1 MDHSAYQQEYTPVRR
16 NEFQKQYKTLVFL
29 QQEYP
34 PPSYDY
40 SQSSSPAAEKFL
52 TSDPS
57 TSFGFGGFSQVRSAG
72 NKQLC
77 NFVVFHVFAQL
88 NCQKKLTTKKKAA
101 WDIVQ
106 SKLIFRLRARRLKAR
121 PNKKI
126 LRGQRRSSRG
136 RRNPTLE
143 SSPSSYP
150 GEFLAV
156 FKPKI
161 NAYLKFQRS
170 TNKSLSSSDYSS
182 TWARCSRKYM
192 DGNILCTC
200 STLTYFKINV

>member
-1 MDHSAYQQEYTPVRR
+1 MNLTTTWT
-16 NEFQKQYKTLVFL
+16 TLPTNKSTHRWGEINLKNNLKPLFCL

-52 TSDPS
+52 TSDPG
-57 TSFGFGGFSQVRSAG
+57 TSFGIGGFSQVRWAG
-72 NKQLC
+72 NEQLC
-77 NFVVFHVFAQL
+77 NIVVVR
-88 NCQKKLTTKKKAA
+88 KKLTTMKKSA

-106 SKLIFRLRARRLKAR
+106 SKLTFRLRARRLKAR

-126 LRGQRRSSRG
+126 LRGQGRRSS

-150 GEFLAV
+150 GEFLTM
-156 FKPKI
+156 FKPKV
-161 NAYLKFQRS
+161 NAYLKFHMS
-170 TNKSLSSSDYSS
+170 TNKILYPPQITLPPEPDVVEN
-182 TWARCSRKYM
+182 
-192 DGNILCTC
+192 GNILCTC
-200 STLTYFKINV
+200 STFQHWHTSK

>member
-1 MDHSAYQQEYTPVRR
+1 MNLTTTWT
-16 NEFQKQYKTLVFL
+16 TLPTNKSTHRWGEINFKNNVKPLFFL

-52 TSDPS
+52 TSDPG
-57 TSFGFGGFSQVRSAG
+57 TSFGFGGFSQVILSG
-72 NKQLC
+72 NDQLC
-77 NFVVFHVFAQL
+77 NIVHL
-88 NCQKKLTTKKKAA
+88 LKKKLTAMKKTG

-126 LRGQRRSSRG
+126 LRGQRNSSRG

-161 NAYLKFQRS
+161 NAYL
-170 TNKSLSSSDYSS
+170 
-182 TWARCSRKYM
+182 
-192 DGNILCTC
+192 
-200 STLTYFKINV
+200 